1 MLLYYKFRIFK
12 VANLVMEMG
21 IGPLKL
27 FVFIIN
33 SETPDKLAIWWG
45 MVSLKLLLLT
55 SRVSRL
61 GKDEKLRVW
70 RVPFM
75 PWFLSQ
81 LGFTLLTKKSRR
93 NP

>member
-33 SETPDKLAIWWG
+33 SETLDKLAIW
-45 MVSLKLLLLT
+45 
-55 SRVSRL
+55 
-61 GKDEKLRVW
+61 
-70 RVPFM
+70 
-75 PWFLSQ
+75 
-81 LGFTLLTKKSRR
+81 
-93 NP
+93 